1 MILIVSPIFKKGGR
15 EKTMRTRLIF
25 GLIAAFALAVW
36 PATAQTKAPKV
47 YISVDMEGIW
57 GVVHG
62 DQVSAAGE
70 GYGAAR
76 RWMAEDVN
84 AVIAGLREAGAG
96 EIVVNDSHGGM
107 KNIVADQLD
116 KTVSLISG
124 TPKPLG
130 MMEGI
135 DASFDAVVFV
145 GYHARAGSFPGI
157 LDHTISG
164 ATVYA
169 IKVNGREL
177 PEMGLNAAIAGHFKV
192 PVVMLTGDTV
202 TCAQAHEL
210 FGPSITTVAVKD
222 AVGRVAARML
232 PRSEALAKLKAGA
245 KKALEGR
252 AQAKPWVLG
261 PPLSFEIEYHNS
273 GQSELPTLLAGVK
286 RLGPRAVGFSA
297 NDYLEGFKLLRAL
310 IALGGVS

>member
-1 MILIVSPIFKKGGR
+1 M
-15 EKTMRTRLIF
+15 
-25 GLIAAFALAVW
+25 IAAFILAAL
-36 PATAQTKAPKV
+36 PASAQTKSLKV

-96 EIVVNDSHGGM
+96 EVVVNDSHGGM
-107 KNIVADQLD
+107 KNIVADALD
-116 KTVSLISG
+116 PTASLISG
-124 TPKPLG
+124 TPKPLS

-145 GYHARAGSFPGI
+145 GYHARAGSFPAN
-157 LDHTISG
+157 LDHTISS

-177 PEMGLNAAIAGHFKV
+177 PEMGLNAAIAGYFKV
-192 PVVMLTGDTV
+192 PVILLTGDTV
-202 TCAQAHEL
+202 TCGQAREL
-210 FGPSITTVAVKD
+210 FGPDFATVAVKD
-222 AVGRVAARML
+222 AIGRLAARML

-252 AQAKPWVLG
+252 GQAKPFVLG
-261 PPLSFEIEYHNS
+261 PPLSFELEFHNS
-273 GQSELPTLLAGVK
+273 AQSEPPMLVPGVK
-286 RLGPRAVGFSA
+286 RLSPRAVGFVS
-297 NDYLEGFKLLRAL
+297 NDFIEGFKLLRAL